1 VINRYLFLLI
11 ILIGCQQNKNKLDL
25 NFEIKGLKKGKVT
38 LKKLNDTSF
47 IKIDSFIVNGDK
59 TVNFKYHLEEPEIL
73 FLDLDV
79 NDGSK
84 AKRLSFFAENKAI
97 DIATSLEKYGYDIIV
112 KGSINDSLLRE
123 YKSINKKFNDEK
135 LNLFERSFE
144 NSRLN
149 NSDSLIIIENSIVNI
164 NKRQFLHNANYAVR
178 NSKYELSP
186 YIAITDLID
195 SKKILDTVYKSLD
208 EKIKNSKYAEQLK
221 KLIN

>member
-1 VINRYLFLLI
+1 MINRYLFLLI
-11 ILIGCQQNKNKLDL
+11 ILIGCQPNKNKLDL
-25 NFEIKGLKKGKVT
+25 NFKIKGLKKGKVT
-38 LKKLNDTSF
+38 LNKLNDTSF
-47 IKIDSFIVNGDK
+47 VKIDSFIVNGDK
-59 TVNFKYHLEEPEIL
+59 TINFKYHLEEPEIL

-79 NDGSK
+79 NDGSE
-84 AKRLSFFAENKAI
+84 ARSLSFFAENKTI
-97 DIATSLEKYGYDIIV
+97 HITTSLENYGFDIIV
-112 KGSINDSLLRE
+112 KGSINDSLLRD

-149 NSDSLIIIENSIVNI
+149 NSDSLIIIENQIVNI

-195 SKKILDTVYKSLD
+195 SKKILDTVYKSLNK
-208 EKIKNSKYAEQLK
+208 EIKNSKYAEQLK

>member
-11 ILIGCQQNKNKLDL
+11 ILIGCQPNKNKLDL
-25 NFEIKGLKKGKVT
+25 NFKIKGLKKGKVT
-38 LKKLNDTSF
+38 LNKLNDTSF
-47 IKIDSFIVNGDK
+47 VKIDSFIVNGDK
-59 TVNFKYHLEEPEIL
+59 TINFKYHLEEPEIL

-79 NDGSK
+79 NDGSE
-84 AKRLSFFAENKAI
+84 ARSLSFFAENKTI
-97 DIATSLEKYGYDIIV
+97 HITTSLENYGFDIIV
-112 KGSINDSLLRE
+112 KGSINDSLLRD

-149 NSDSLIIIENSIVNI
+149 NSDSLIIIENQIVNI

-195 SKKILDTVYKSLD
+195 SKKILDTVYKSLNK
-208 EKIKNSKYAEQLK
+208 EIKNSKYAEQLK

>member
-1 VINRYLFLLI
+1 MISRYLLLLI
-11 ILIGCQQNKNKLDL
+11 ILISCQPNKNKLDL
-25 NFEIKGLKKGKVT
+25 NFQIKGLKKGKVT
-38 LKKLNDTSF
+38 LKKLNDSSF

-59 TVNFKYHLEEPEIL
+59 TVNFKYLLEEPEIL

-79 NDGSK
+79 NDGST
-84 AKRLSFFAENKAI
+84 ARSLSFFAENKKI
-97 DIATSLEKYGYDIIV
+97 GITTSLENYGFEIIV

-195 SKKILDTVYKSLD
+195 SKKILDTIYKSLND
-208 EKIKNSKYAEQLK
+208 EIKNSKYAIQLK
-221 KLIN
+221 KLID

>member
-1 VINRYLFLLI
+1 MINRYLFLLI
-11 ILIGCQQNKNKLDL
+11 ILIGCKPNKNKLYL

>member
-1 VINRYLFLLI
+1 
-11 ILIGCQQNKNKLDL
+11 
-25 NFEIKGLKKGKVT
+25 
-38 LKKLNDTSF
+38 
-47 IKIDSFIVNGDK
+47 
-59 TVNFKYHLEEPEIL
+59 
-73 FLDLDV
+73 
-79 NDGSK
+79 
-84 AKRLSFFAENKAI
+84 
-97 DIATSLEKYGYDIIV
+97 
-112 KGSINDSLLRE
+112 LLRE

-178 NSKYELSP
+178 NSKYEVSP

-208 EKIKNSKYAEQLK
+208 EEIKNSKYAEQLK

>member
-1 VINRYLFLLI
+1 MINRYLFLLI
-11 ILIGCQQNKNKLDL
+11 ILIGCQPNKNKLDL
-25 NFEIKGLKKGKVT
+25 NFKIKGLKKGKVT
-38 LKKLNDTSF
+38 LNKLNDTSF
-47 IKIDSFIVNGDK
+47 VKIDSFIVNGDK
-59 TVNFKYHLEEPEIL
+59 TINFKYHLEEPEIL

-79 NDGSK
+79 NDGSE
-84 AKRLSFFAENKAI
+84 ARSLSFFAENKTI
-97 DIATSLEKYGYDIIV
+97 HITTSLENYGFDIIV
-112 KGSINDSLLRE
+112 KGSINDSLLRD

-149 NSDSLIIIENSIVNI
+149 NSDSLIIIENQIVNI

-195 SKKILDTVYKSLD
+195 SKKILDTVYKSLNK
-208 EKIKNSKYAEQLK
+208 EIKKSKYAEQLK

>member
-1 VINRYLFLLI
+1 MINRYLFLLI
-11 ILIGCQQNKNKLDL
+11 ILIGCQPNKNKLDL
-25 NFEIKGLKKGKVT
+25 NFKIKGLKKGKVT
-38 LKKLNDTSF
+38 LNKLNDTSF
-47 IKIDSFIVNGDK
+47 VKIDSFIVNGDK
-59 TVNFKYHLEEPEIL
+59 TINFKYHLKEPEIL

-79 NDGSK
+79 NDGSE
-84 AKRLSFFAENKAI
+84 ARSLSFFAENKTI
-97 DIATSLEKYGYDIIV
+97 HITTSLENYGFDIIV
-112 KGSINDSLLRE
+112 KGSINDSLLRD

-149 NSDSLIIIENSIVNI
+149 NSDSLIIIENQIVNI

-195 SKKILDTVYKSLD
+195 SKKILDTVYKSLNK
-208 EKIKNSKYAEQLK
+208 EIKNSKYAEQLK

>member
-1 VINRYLFLLI
+1 MISRYLFLFV
-11 ILIGCQQNKNKLDL
+11 ILIGCQPNKNKLDL
-25 NFEIKGLKKGKVT
+25 NFTIKGLKKGKVT
-38 LKKLNDTSF
+38 LNKLNDTSF
-47 IKIDSFIVNGDK
+47 VKIDSFIVNGDK
-59 TVNFKYHLEEPEIL
+59 TINFKYHLEEPEIL

-79 NDGSK
+79 NDGSN
-84 AKRLSFFAENKAI
+84 ARSLSFFAENKII
-97 DIATSLEKYGYDIIV
+97 DITTSLENYGFDIIV

-149 NSDSLIIIENSIVNI
+149 NSDSLIIIENTIVNI

-178 NSKYELSP
+178 NSNYELSP

-208 EKIKNSKYAEQLK
+208 EEIKNSKYAEQLK
-221 KLIN
+221 KLID

>member
-1 VINRYLFLLI
+1 MINRYLFLLI
-11 ILIGCQQNKNKLDL
+11 ILIGCQPNKNKLDL
-25 NFEIKGLKKGKVT
+25 NFKIKGLKKGKVT
-38 LKKLNDTSF
+38 LNKLNDTSF
-47 IKIDSFIVNGDK
+47 VKIDSFIVNGDK
-59 TVNFKYHLEEPEIL
+59 TINFKYHLEEPEIL

-79 NDGSK
+79 NDGSE
-84 AKRLSFFAENKAI
+84 ARSLSFFAENKTI
-97 DIATSLEKYGYDIIV
+97 NITTSLENYGFDIIV

-149 NSDSLIIIENSIVNI
+149 NSDSLIIIENQIVNI

-195 SKKILDTVYKSLD
+195 SKKILDTVYKSLNK
-208 EKIKNSKYAEQLK
+208 EIKNSKYAEQLK

>member
-1 VINRYLFLLI
+1 MINRYLFLLI
-11 ILIGCQQNKNKLDL
+11 ILVGCQPNKNKLDL
-25 NFEIKGLKKGKVT
+25 NFKIKGLKKGKVT
-38 LKKLNDTSF
+38 LNKLNDTSF
-47 IKIDSFIVNGDK
+47 VKIDSFIVNGDK
-59 TVNFKYHLEEPEIL
+59 TINFKYHLEEPEIL

-79 NDGSK
+79 NDGSE
-84 AKRLSFFAENKAI
+84 ARSLSFFAENKTI
-97 DIATSLEKYGYDIIV
+97 HITTSLENYGFDIIV
-112 KGSINDSLLRE
+112 KGSINDSLLRD

-149 NSDSLIIIENSIVNI
+149 NSDSLIIIENQIVNI

-195 SKKILDTVYKSLD
+195 SKKILDTVYKSLNK
-208 EKIKNSKYAEQLK
+208 EIINSKYAEQLK

>member
-1 VINRYLFLLI
+1 MINRYLFLLI
-11 ILIGCQQNKNKLDL
+11 ILIGCQPNKNKLDL
-25 NFEIKGLKKGKVT
+25 NFKIMGLKKGEVT
-38 LKKLNDTSF
+38 LNKLNDTSF
-47 IKIDSFIVNGDK
+47 VKIDSFIVNGDK
-59 TVNFKYHLEEPEIL
+59 TINFKYHLEEPEIL

-79 NDGSK
+79 NDGSN
-84 AKRLSFFAENKAI
+84 ARSLSFFAENKII
-97 DIATSLEKYGYDIIV
+97 DITTSLENYGFDIIV
-112 KGSINDSLLRE
+112 KGSINDSLLRD

-178 NSKYELSP
+178 NSNYELSP

-208 EKIKNSKYAEQLK
+208 EEIKNSKYAEQLK

>member
-1 VINRYLFLLI
+1 MINRYLFLLI
-11 ILIGCQQNKNKLDL
+11 ILIGCQPNKNKLDL
-25 NFEIKGLKKGKVT
+25 NFKIKGLKKGKVT
-38 LKKLNDTSF
+38 LNKLNDTSF
-47 IKIDSFIVNGDK
+47 VKIDSFIVNGDK
-59 TVNFKYHLEEPEIL
+59 TINFKYHLEEPEIL

-79 NDGSK
+79 NDGSE
-84 AKRLSFFAENKAI
+84 ARSLSFFAENKTI
-97 DIATSLEKYGYDIIV
+97 HITTSLENYGFDIIV
-112 KGSINDSLLRE
+112 KGSINDSLLRD

-149 NSDSLIIIENSIVNI
+149 NSDSLIIIENQIVNI

-208 EKIKNSKYAEQLK
+208 EEINNSKYAEQLK

>member
-1 VINRYLFLLI
+1 MINRYLFLLI
-11 ILIGCQQNKNKLDL
+11 ILVGCQPNKNKLDL
-25 NFEIKGLKKGKVT
+25 NFKIKGLKKGKVT
-38 LKKLNDTSF
+38 LNKLNDTSF
-47 IKIDSFIVNGDK
+47 VKIDSFIVNGDK
-59 TVNFKYHLEEPEIL
+59 TINFKYHLEEPEIL

-79 NDGSK
+79 NDGSE
-84 AKRLSFFAENKAI
+84 ARSLSFFAENKTI
-97 DIATSLEKYGYDIIV
+97 HITTSLENYGFDIIV
-112 KGSINDSLLRE
+112 KGSINDSLLRD

-149 NSDSLIIIENSIVNI
+149 NSDSLIIIENQIVNI

-195 SKKILDTVYKSLD
+195 SKKILDTVYKSLNK
-208 EKIKNSKYAEQLK
+208 EIKNSKYAEQLK

>member
-1 VINRYLFLLI
+1 MINRYLFLLI
-11 ILIGCQQNKNKLDL
+11 ILIGCQPNKNKLDL
-25 NFEIKGLKKGKVT
+25 NFKIKGLKKGKVT
-38 LKKLNDTSF
+38 LNKLNDTSF
-47 IKIDSFIVNGDK
+47 VKIDSFIVNGDK
-59 TVNFKYHLEEPEIL
+59 TINFKYHLEEPEIL

-79 NDGSK
+79 NDGSE
-84 AKRLSFFAENKAI
+84 ARSLSFFAENKTI
-97 DIATSLEKYGYDIIV
+97 DITTSLENYGFDIIV
-112 KGSINDSLLRE
+112 KGSINDSLLRD

-149 NSDSLIIIENSIVNI
+149 NSDSLIIIENQIVNI

-195 SKKILDTVYKSLD
+195 SKKILDTVYKSLNK
-208 EKIKNSKYAEQLK
+208 EIKNSKYAEQLK

>member
-1 VINRYLFLLI
+1 MINRYLFLLI
-11 ILIGCQQNKNKLDL
+11 ILVGCQPNKNKLDL
-25 NFEIKGLKKGKVT
+25 NFKIKGLKKGKVT
-38 LKKLNDTSF
+38 LNKLNDTSF
-47 IKIDSFIVNGDK
+47 VKIDSFIVNGDK
-59 TVNFKYHLEEPEIL
+59 TINFKYHLEEPEIL

-79 NDGSK
+79 NDGSE
-84 AKRLSFFAENKAI
+84 ARSLSFFAENKTI
-97 DIATSLEKYGYDIIV
+97 HITTSLENYGFDIIV
-112 KGSINDSLLRE
+112 KGSINDSLLRD

-178 NSKYELSP
+178 NSNYELSP

-208 EKIKNSKYAEQLK
+208 EEIKNSKYAEQLK

>member
-1 VINRYLFLLI
+1 MINRYLFLLI
-11 ILIGCQQNKNKLDL
+11 ILIGCQPNKNKLDL
-25 NFEIKGLKKGKVT
+25 NFKIKGLKKGKVT
-38 LKKLNDTSF
+38 LNKLNDTTL

-59 TVNFKYHLEEPEIL
+59 TINFKYHLEEPEIL

-79 NDGSK
+79 NDGSE
-84 AKRLSFFAENKAI
+84 ARSLSFFAENKTI
-97 DIATSLEKYGYDIIV
+97 DITTSLENYGFDIIV

-178 NSKYELSP
+178 NSNYELSP

-208 EKIKNSKYAEQLK
+208 EEIKNSKYAEQLK

>member
-1 VINRYLFLLI
+1 MINRYLFLLI
-11 ILIGCQQNKNKLDL
+11 ILISCQPNKNKLDL
-25 NFEIKGLKKGKVT
+25 NFKIKGLKKGKVT
-38 LKKLNDTSF
+38 LNKLNDTSF
-47 IKIDSFIVNGDK
+47 VKIDSFIVNGDK
-59 TVNFKYHLEEPEIL
+59 TINFKYHLEEPEIL

-79 NDGSK
+79 NDGSN
-84 AKRLSFFAENKAI
+84 ARSLSFFAENKII
-97 DIATSLEKYGYDIIV
+97 DITTSLENYGFDIIV

-178 NSKYELSP
+178 NSNYELSP

-208 EKIKNSKYAEQLK
+208 EEIKNSKYAEQLK

>member
-1 VINRYLFLLI
+1 VINRYLFLFV
-11 ILIGCQQNKNKLDL
+11 ILIGCQPNKNKLDL
-25 NFEIKGLKKGKVT
+25 NFTIKGLKKGKVT
-38 LKKLNDTSF
+38 LNKLNDTSF
-47 IKIDSFIVNGDK
+47 AKIDSFIVNGDK
-59 TVNFKYHLEEPEIL
+59 TINFKCHLEEPEIL
-73 FLDLDV
+73 FLDLDL
-79 NDGSK
+79 NDGSN
-84 AKRLSFFAENKAI
+84 ARSLSFFAENKII
-97 DIATSLEKYGYDIIV
+97 DITTSLENYGFDIIV

-195 SKKILDTVYKSLD
+195 SKKILDTVYKSLN
-208 EKIKNSKYAEQLK
+208 EEIKNSKYAEQLK

>member
-1 VINRYLFLLI
+1 MINRYLFLLI
-11 ILIGCQQNKNKLDL
+11 ILIGCQPNKNKLDL
-25 NFEIKGLKKGKVT
+25 NFKIKGLKKGKVT
-38 LKKLNDTSF
+38 LNKLNDTSF

-59 TVNFKYHLEEPEIL
+59 TINFKYHLEEPEIL

-79 NDGSK
+79 NDGSE
-84 AKRLSFFAENKAI
+84 ARSLSFFAENKTI
-97 DIATSLEKYGYDIIV
+97 DITTSLENYGFDIIV

-178 NSKYELSP
+178 NSNYELSP

-208 EKIKNSKYAEQLK
+208 EEIKNSKYAEQLK

>member
-1 VINRYLFLLI
+1 MINRYLFLLI
-11 ILIGCQQNKNKLDL
+11 ILIGCQPNKNKLDL

-59 TVNFKYHLEEPEIL
+59 TVNFKYYLEEPEIL

-195 SKKILDTVYKSLD
+195 SKKILDTVYKSLN
-208 EKIKNSKYAEQLK
+208 EEIKNSKYAEQLK
-221 KLIN
+221 KLID

>member
-1 VINRYLFLLI
+1 MINRYLFLLI
-11 ILIGCQQNKNKLDL
+11 ILIGCQPNKNKLDL
-25 NFEIKGLKKGKVT
+25 NFKIKGLKKGKVT
-38 LKKLNDTSF
+38 LNKLNDTSF
-47 IKIDSFIVNGDK
+47 VKIDSFIVNGDK
-59 TVNFKYHLEEPEIL
+59 TINFKYHLEEPEIL

-79 NDGSK
+79 NDGSE
-84 AKRLSFFAENKAI
+84 ARSLSFFAENKTI
-97 DIATSLEKYGYDIIV
+97 HITTSLENYGFDIIV

-149 NSDSLIIIENSIVNI
+149 NSDSLIIIENQIVNI

-195 SKKILDTVYKSLD
+195 SKKILDTVYKSLNK
-208 EKIKNSKYAEQLK
+208 EIKNSKYAEQLK

>member
-1 VINRYLFLLI
+1 MINRYLFLLI
-11 ILIGCQQNKNKLDL
+11 ILIGCQPNKNKLDL
-25 NFEIKGLKKGKVT
+25 NFKIKGLKKGKVT
-38 LKKLNDTSF
+38 LNKLNDTSL

-59 TVNFKYHLEEPEIL
+59 TINFKYSLEEPEIL

-79 NDGSK
+79 NDGSE
-84 AKRLSFFAENKAI
+84 ARSLSFFAENKTI
-97 DIATSLEKYGYDIIV
+97 DITTSLENYGFDIIV

-208 EKIKNSKYAEQLK
+208 EEIKNSKYAEQLK

>member
-11 ILIGCQQNKNKLDL
+11 ILVGCQPNKNKLDL
-25 NFEIKGLKKGKVT
+25 NFKIKGLKKGKVT
-38 LKKLNDTSF
+38 LNKLNDTSF
-47 IKIDSFIVNGDK
+47 VKIDSFIVNGDK
-59 TVNFKYHLEEPEIL
+59 TINFKYHLEEPEIL

-79 NDGSK
+79 NDGSE
-84 AKRLSFFAENKAI
+84 ARSLSFFAENKTI
-97 DIATSLEKYGYDIIV
+97 HITTSLENYGFDIIV
-112 KGSINDSLLRE
+112 KGSINDSLLRD

-149 NSDSLIIIENSIVNI
+149 NSDSLIIIENQIVNI

-195 SKKILDTVYKSLD
+195 SKKILDTVYKSLN
-208 EKIKNSKYAEQLK
+208 EEIKNSKYAEKLK

>member
-1 VINRYLFLLI
+1 MINRYLFLLI
-11 ILIGCQQNKNKLDL
+11 ILIGCQPNKNKLDL

>member
-1 VINRYLFLLI
+1 MISRYLLLFV
-11 ILIGCQQNKNKLDL
+11 ILIGCQPNKNKLDL
-25 NFEIKGLKKGKVT
+25 NFTIKGLKKGKVT
-38 LKKLNDTSF
+38 LNKLNDTSF
-47 IKIDSFIVNGDK
+47 VKIDSFIVNGDK
-59 TVNFKYHLEEPEIL
+59 TINFKYHLEEPEIL

-79 NDGSK
+79 NDGSN
-84 AKRLSFFAENKAI
+84 ARSLSFFAENKII
-97 DIATSLEKYGYDIIV
+97 DITTSLENYGFDIIV

-178 NSKYELSP
+178 NSKFELSP

-195 SKKILDTVYKSLD
+195 SKKILDTVYKSLN
-208 EKIKNSKYAEQLK
+208 EEIKNSKYAEQLK

>member
-11 ILIGCQQNKNKLDL
+11 ILIGCQPNKNKLDL